1 MDESE
6 DNFKNNKDKLI
17 KTIRLLGGFMLAIGC
32 IFIISG
38 DLNVPA
44 FIFSVMGLFQ
54 IFAAPRVLEWIINMR
69 DRGHGK
75 DGE

>member
-1 MDESE
+1 MDESQ
-6 DNFKNNKDKLI
+6 DSFKNNKDKLI
-17 KTIRLLGGFMLAIGC
+17 KTIRILGGFMLVVGF

-38 DLNVPA
+38 DLNLPA
-44 FIFSVMGLFQ
+44 FIFAVMGLFQ

-69 DRGHGK
+69 DRGQGK